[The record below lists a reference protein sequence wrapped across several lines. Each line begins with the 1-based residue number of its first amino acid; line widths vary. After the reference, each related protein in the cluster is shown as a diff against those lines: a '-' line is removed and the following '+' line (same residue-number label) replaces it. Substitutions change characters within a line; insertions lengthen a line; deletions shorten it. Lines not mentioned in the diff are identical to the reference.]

1 MSVSIIP
8 EKFESGD
15 FVAWLRNFE
24 CCASVNGWKDE
35 DKLKK
40 LPAFLKGPAAAHFH
54 GLVAEQKASYA
65 TLSAHLKKALCP
77 VVNRELFYAE
87 FDCRKLRPTEDPN
100 LLLWDLEDLLR
111 KAEPD
116 LSDDARAALLARQ
129 FMKSLP
135 HDIRLRLL
143 EGNPTPSLQDMREFV
158 ERYRAVHH
166 FRRDESPVLSTSAV
180 PNAAPP
186 DDFRDAITS
195 LTAAIANLTKNQEK
209 LQAAVSQQQ
218 QQPRQPNA
226 TPRSRWPSQ
235 DTSNSRAPRRCFNCN
250 QVGHFARECPWDV
263 NCSLCRGWGHSRD
276 QCANNFVNAD
286 HRNAAQETV
295 PRPLASSTNSSP
307 PLDPVDLNCVGVTGQ
322 PLPVDGSARFN
333 LSFASV
339 HQHSYSG
346 HTDVIEHQIDTGV
359 AHPIRQYPR
368 RLPYAFR
375 EETRKQVQDMLDQG
389 CDGQVERQ
397 NRTIQDML
405 ASIASAHK
413 DDWDIWVSVVPSG
426 RGEPHC
432 PVTESAENQVVVGE
446 PAIVEENTP
455 LFVSNPEPVPGIP
468 AGSPVRGNPVHPPND
483 RTRPA
488 RLRQNPPLR
497 FGELLY
503 N

>member
-1 MSVSIIP
+1 
-8 EKFESGD
+8 
-15 FVAWLRNFE
+15 
-24 CCASVNGWKDE
+24 
-35 DKLKK
+35 
-40 LPAFLKGPAAAHFH
+40 
-54 GLVAEQKASYA
+54 
-65 TLSAHLKKALCP
+65 
-77 VVNRELFYAE
+77 
-87 FDCRKLRPTEDPN
+87 
-100 LLLWDLEDLLR
+100 
-111 KAEPD
+111 
-116 LSDDARAALLARQ
+116 
-129 FMKSLP
+129 
-135 HDIRLRLL
+135 
-143 EGNPTPSLQDMREFV
+143 MREFV

-263 NCSLCRGWGHSRD
+263 NGSLCRGWGHSRD

-295 PRPLASSTNSSP
+295 PRPLASSTN
-307 PLDPVDLNCVGVTGQ
+307 
-322 PLPVDGSARFN
+322 
-333 LSFASV
+333 
-339 HQHSYSG
+339 
-346 HTDVIEHQIDTGV
+346 
-359 AHPIRQYPR
+359 
-368 RLPYAFR
+368 
-375 EETRKQVQDMLDQG
+375 

-413 DDWDIWVSVVPSG
+413 DDWDIWVSLVAYAYNTSVHESTGFSPYELVFGREARTPLELDLSLPLKNPSDQSEYSQTIRQKLQSIKRTAQQNLDQSRARQKSYYDRRVAEWNPHPVGSSVWLRRPKTWKFGKRWLGPYEILDNRGVNYWIRCADGKTKVVHHDNLKVSVVPSG

-468 AGSPVRGNPVHPPND
+468 AGSPVRGNPVPPPND

-488 RLRQNPPLR
+488 RLRQNPPLW